1 MEVERS
7 WGRSKTFTYLHLQFI
22 RQELI
27 KMDSNAVVE
36 LKNKARQNDSG
47 KHRYC
52 FHENEN
58 AEMQEMLFVLPHEWY
73 TRPHKHEHAAESQ
86 VVIEGEGYFILFDEW
101 GNVSE
106 TFKISPQNNFIY
118 RIQKG
123 LWHMVLPISEQMV
136 IYEIRENLI
145 IRQLYLP
152 NGLQKRMT
160 RLGLNGIWKN

>member
-1 MEVERS
+1 MGEEV
-7 WGRSKTFTYLHLQFI
+7 QFI

-136 IYEIRENLI
+136 IYEIRAGKFHTTTVFAEWAPKENDQAGIKRYMEELI
-145 IRQLYLP
+145 EI
-152 NGLQKRMT
+152 
-160 RLGLNGIWKN
+160 LGGME